1 MYELYSE
8 ILYRILNSV
17 GSDAI
22 AKDEHEG
29 LLYYLQEAFRIE
41 NDKHILLLEKAR
53 KRKAPSVVLNI
64 NVFEA
69 KNLKPSDPNGLSDPF
84 CTVYLTS
91 DSAQFHTTC
100 IKTETLN
107 PVWEED
113 FTLPVKDPDKD
124 VLCLEVW
131 DFDDE
136 ETTREKLKKIKEV
149 KGVKGIKIFMREVM
163 SSTNDNDLI
172 GSSLIPLKD
181 IPAVGKTLWCTLEK
195 NGKMKS
201 QGSLKVQL
209 FFSSENDSKTVCQQ
223 HRQLLYNVLLHE
235 ILTSKEESLKWNGKW
250 SNSAERIITEHHV
263 QCGLPALC
271 VTLAE
276 WIEYINVHVLHPLS
290 YSIFPPLLKK
300 LVQAI
305 QDGTMTE
312 EEEIDFWDAAR
323 KLLASCMSSIQ
334 RLQIEALENKNIDQT
349 SAILSILSVIAA
361 LDSATNHNIHT
372 TVIETIYSGTND
384 WFEHAIERTKVN
396 ECTDEE
402 EKLNNL
408 VNLTDLVISSLRKA
422 VSSHDKLFQEH
433 FHFPYAKELY
443 KVYECQ
449 LINLAEPIVKAAC
462 KNVKPVTFCDV
473 EEETCENEILET
485 GASLFQLYLSLHQLS
500 GFGKSLCS
508 EDSEIYL
515 PQNFYQW
522 FYPAALQ
529 WIYISCF
536 KSQYAINKAIYL
548 DQFTSVDDCI
558 QYSSS
563 AIDTLHIF
571 DQIRIFWKRLAWPDH
586 EAAFT
591 FATNIIDDICQC
603 AAFYADK
610 VIGKVERI
618 CESES
623 LHKRRFEVTKEWCIA
638 IKDINY
644 VQESIKTT
652 VLEFGLEELISSL
665 VSAGKCSSSE
675 ICKQTMHLMLESGI
689 NIVSKKVREML
700 QRASEKM
707 IPTINKLLL
716 EVDSGSSTVD
726 QLMEYLDT
734 SLCTLNSQLSS
745 ENFEYILAII
755 WKNVS
760 NLLCVYMERNMRV
773 QREPS
778 FYKKQQEILNIIVDF
793 FMQGNESIVASNLS
807 LLKKMDHMLHLHGME
822 TQELIHQYYLEKQE
836 EQKAME
842 TALYGLLTVRL
853 QFAENMLRIEIM
865 NARNLQP
872 LHNKD
877 SCNPYVT
884 VSLLPEERFTGTK
897 TFVSKT
903 HKKVLYAL
911 FEETFVVELSPNQ
924 KNLTNGL
931 VMFTI
936 KDHCLL
942 ATDKV
947 LAETYAPFSDITKTD
962 LSVSLQSMEQLHL
975 KLNRSNDEGSETFET
990 LQKRDDKDSRD
1001 FVKNRRR
1008 MFPASDYQIQQR
1020 TKT

>member
-1 MYELYSE
+1 ML
-8 ILYRILNSV
+8 IF
-17 GSDAI
+17 
-22 AKDEHEG
+22 
-29 LLYYLQEAFRIE
+29 LLF
-41 NDKHILLLEKAR
+41 
-53 KRKAPSVVLNI
+53 
-64 NVFEA
+64 
-69 KNLKPSDPNGLSDPF
+69 
-84 CTVYLTS
+84 
-91 DSAQFHTTC
+91 
-100 IKTETLN
+100 
-107 PVWEED
+107 
-113 FTLPVKDPDKD
+113 
-124 VLCLEVW
+124 
-131 DFDDE
+131 
-136 ETTREKLKKIKEV
+136 
-149 KGVKGIKIFMREVM
+149 
-163 SSTNDNDLI
+163 
-172 GSSLIPLKD
+172 
-181 IPAVGKTLWCTLEK
+181 
-195 NGKMKS
+195 
-201 QGSLKVQL
+201 
-209 FFSSENDSKTVCQQ
+209 
-223 HRQLLYNVLLHE
+223 
-235 ILTSKEESLKWNGKW
+235 
-250 SNSAERIITEHHV
+250 
-263 QCGLPALC
+263 
-271 VTLAE
+271 
-276 WIEYINVHVLHPLS
+276 
-290 YSIFPPLLKK
+290 
-300 LVQAI
+300 
-305 QDGTMTE
+305 
-312 EEEIDFWDAAR
+312 
-323 KLLASCMSSIQ
+323 
-334 RLQIEALENKNIDQT
+334 
-349 SAILSILSVIAA
+349 
-361 LDSATNHNIHT
+361 
-372 TVIETIYSGTND
+372 
-384 WFEHAIERTKVN
+384 
-396 ECTDEE
+396 
-402 EKLNNL
+402 
-408 VNLTDLVISSLRKA
+408 
-422 VSSHDKLFQEH
+422 
-433 FHFPYAKELY
+433 
-443 KVYECQ
+443 
-449 LINLAEPIVKAAC
+449 
-462 KNVKPVTFCDV
+462 
-473 EEETCENEILET
+473 
-485 GASLFQLYLSLHQLS
+485 
-500 GFGKSLCS
+500 
-508 EDSEIYL
+508 
-515 PQNFYQW
+515 
-522 FYPAALQ
+522 
-529 WIYISCF
+529 
-536 KSQYAINKAIYL
+536 
-548 DQFTSVDDCI
+548 
-558 QYSSS
+558 
-563 AIDTLHIF
+563 
-571 DQIRIFWKRLAWPDH
+571 QIRIFWKRLAWPDH

-591 FATNIIDDICQC
+591 FATNIID
-603 AAFYADK
+603 
-610 VIGKVERI
+610 
-618 CESES
+618 
-623 LHKRRFEVTKEWCIA
+623 WCIA

-745 ENFEYILAII
+745 ENFEYILTII

-911 FEETFVVELSPNQ
+911 FEETFVV
-924 KNLTNGL
+924 
-931 VMFTI
+931 
-936 KDHCLL
+936 
-942 ATDKV
+942 
-947 LAETYAPFSDITKTD
+947 DITKTD